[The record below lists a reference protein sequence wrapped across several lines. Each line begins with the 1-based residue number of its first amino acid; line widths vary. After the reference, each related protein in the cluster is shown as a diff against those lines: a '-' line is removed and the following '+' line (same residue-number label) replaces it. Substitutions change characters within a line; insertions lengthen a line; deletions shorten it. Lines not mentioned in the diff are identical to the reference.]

1 MRKYLQKLFCDCSAP
16 LVHLWND
23 RWTTRQRQWSQL
35 EQRLEKLQISLGR
48 VERRLSQNMDSSSL
62 HDHEYQIFSQW
73 GEDGILD
80 YLVRSANIQ
89 NKTFVE
95 FGVEDFTEAN
105 TRWLLMNQGWRGL
118 VIDGS
123 AENIERI
130 RKSAISWKYPLT
142 AVSSFIT
149 VENINELLL
158 RHAPSRLL
166 GILSID
172 VDGVDYWI
180 WKAIHAVTA
189 DIVVVEYNSLFGPDE
204 AVTIPYDSSFQRSKA
219 HFSHS
224 YYGASI
230 AALTQLGEEKGYACV
245 GSNSAG
251 NNAFFLRKDL
261 LSSSL
266 SALTASQAYVR
277 RGFREARDPDGK
289 LGLPSFEEERELIK
303 DLPLVRVGK

>member
-1 MRKYLQKLFCDCSAP
+1 MRKYLGKLFAEWSLPIAN
-16 LVHLWND
+16 LWND

-35 EQRLEKLQISLGR
+35 EHRLEKLQISVGCL
-48 VERRLSQNMDSSSL
+48 ERQIHQHLEAGNL
-62 HDHEYQIFSQW
+62 CDHEYQVFSQW

-80 YLVRSANIQ
+80 YLVRAANIQ

-105 TRWLLMNQGWRGL
+105 TRWLLMTQGWQGL

-123 AENIERI
+123 AENIEQI
-130 RKSAISWKYPLT
+130 KKSPISWKYPLT

-149 VENINELLL
+149 AENINELLSKYS
-158 RHAPSRLL
+158 PSRLL

-180 WKAIHAVTA
+180 WRAIHTVTA

-204 AVTIPYDSSFQRSKA
+204 AVTVPYDPGFLRSQA
-219 HFSHS
+219 HFSQS

-230 AALTQLGEEKGYACV
+230 AALIQLGEEKGYACV

-261 LSSSL
+261 LPSSL
-266 SALTASQAYVR
+266 RALTASQAYVR

-303 DLPLVRVGK
+303 NLPLVRVGK